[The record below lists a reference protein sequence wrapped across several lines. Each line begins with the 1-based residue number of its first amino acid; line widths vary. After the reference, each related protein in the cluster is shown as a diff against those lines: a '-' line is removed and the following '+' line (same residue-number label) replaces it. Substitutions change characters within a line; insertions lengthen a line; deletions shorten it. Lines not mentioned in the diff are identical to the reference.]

1 MEKAQ
6 TEKPKFLA
14 TNPLSLLCPKCMSM
28 PGRVCIASSGRT
40 SAPHAARI
48 KSATMVDKEKQSKIA
63 RMAAN
68 GIVTSVGSR
77 STHGEEATPSEENT
91 MEMKRVDAMEMNCV
105 ICGERTEQVYDLHL
119 PGDKVVVARL
129 GVCDNDKAVL
139 EGLPSE
145 ERNAKLI
152 EAMRRANLKRR
163 SHNA

>member
-1 MEKAQ
+1 MEKAR

-28 PGRVCIASSGRT
+28 PGRLCIASSGRT
-40 SAPHAARI
+40 SAPHSARI
-48 KSATMVDKEKQSKIA
+48 KAATMVDKEKKSKIP

-68 GIVTSVGSR
+68 GMVTSVGSR
-77 STHGEEATPSEENT
+77 STQGKEATPSEENT

-119 PGDKVVVARL
+119 PGDKVVLARL
-129 GVCDNDKAVL
+129 GVCDNDKTVL
-139 EGLPSE
+139 EALPSE

-152 EAMRRANLKRR
+152 EAMGRANLKTR